1 MTAGGLDPAAS
12 GGAPVPDAAPGN
24 FVDRLAP
31 LSWRPYLRLAR
42 IDRPIGW
49 WLLLLPCW
57 WSAALASGVA
67 GAGLPSPVV
76 LALFLIG
83 AVAMRGAGC
92 TYNDIVDRDL
102 DKQVERTRGRPIPSG
117 QVTPVQAA
125 IFLVALSL
133 VGLAVLLTF
142 NPFAIMLGMGSLA
155 VVAAYPFMKRITS
168 WPQFVLGLAFS
179 WGGLMGWAGQFG
191 SLEWPAVALYAG
203 AVFWT
208 MGYDTIYAVQDFED
222 DAIAGIRS
230 TARLF
235 GARTKLAIAIL
246 YGLASFCLAA
256 ALWGGHAGPV
266 AWIGL
271 AAFVTHLVRQ
281 VTKVSLADPSG
292 ALRLFRSNRDAG
304 LLLFAGLCLDA
315 VLRGA

>member
-1 MTAGGLDPAAS
+1 
-12 GGAPVPDAAPGN
+12 
-24 FVDRLAP
+24 
-31 LSWRPYLRLAR
+31 
-42 IDRPIGW
+42 
-49 WLLLLPCW
+49 
-57 WSAALASGVA
+57 
-67 GAGLPSPVV
+67 
-76 LALFLIG
+76 
-83 AVAMRGAGC
+83 
-92 TYNDIVDRDL
+92 
-102 DKQVERTRGRPIPSG
+102 
-117 QVTPVQAA
+117 
-125 IFLVALSL
+125 